1 MENTERKKISPAK
14 SDKLS
19 EKGGSSADRRSFI
32 ISMAAGTI
40 AAGSL
45 GAAVTGIAE
54 PAIAAEAQSLT
65 CIDNPFTIFAR
76 AIVRE
81 VPLKQVAGYLNALG
95 SLGPVA
101 FGDACGNGC
110 GNGCGNNCLRPID
123 PYGYTELTLQQ
134 LNAIVADK
142 TTLRR
147 ELTTQIQ
154 QFTQSL

>member
-1 MENTERKKISPAK
+1 MDNTELKNGRPAK
-14 SDKLS
+14 PDKLP

-32 ISMAAGTI
+32 IGMAAGTI

-45 GAAVTGIAE
+45 GAAITGIAE
-54 PAIAAEAQSLT
+54 PAIATEVKSLT
-65 CIDNPFTIFAR
+65 CTDNPFTIFAR

-95 SLGPVA
+95 TLGPVA
-101 FGDACGNGC
+101 FGEACGNGC

-154 QFTQSL
+154 QLSQNL

>member
-1 MENTERKKISPAK
+1 MDNTELKNENPAK
-14 SDKLS
+14 PDKSS
-19 EKGGSSADRRSFI
+19 EKVGGSADRRSFI

-54 PAIAAEAQSLT
+54 PSIVAGAKSLA

-95 SLGPVA
+95 TLGPIA
-101 FGDACGNGC
+101 FGDSCGNGC

-142 TTLRR
+142 STLRL
-147 ELTTQIQ
+147 ELTTQIK